1 MGAPFRGLGTLA
13 LTPITL
19 TATVTSGSGTA
30 TSTEYYTGFVW
41 AVKAVITTVTTPTIT
56 LSEVDNMAQTILT
69 QASASNFTKMP
80 RGLTHAAADGST
92 ITGAADPI
100 LINNSR
106 LRVTVASG
114 TGNGSVAVTFYLLV

>member
-1 MGAPFRGLGTLA
+1 MGSPFRGRSILTLE
-13 LTPITL
+13 PFTL

-30 TSTEYYTGFVW
+30 TSTEYFTGLIW

-114 TGNGSVAVTFYLLV
+114 AGNGSVAVTFYLLV